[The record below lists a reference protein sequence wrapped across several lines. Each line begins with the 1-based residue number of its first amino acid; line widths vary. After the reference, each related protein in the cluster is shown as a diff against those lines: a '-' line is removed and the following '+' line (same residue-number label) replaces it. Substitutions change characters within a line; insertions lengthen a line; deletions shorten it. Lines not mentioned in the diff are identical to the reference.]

1 MLQAQPYAAPAV
13 ALASRT
19 DGVSTKV
26 TGALATTADSPST
39 GPFVFAYDEAGRLV
53 GVADAAGNTA
63 TYTYDAAGNTLSIG
77 RGSAA
82 VSILAFSPSS
92 GPVGTNVTIVGAG
105 FSATAAQNAVTFNGV
120 SAAVVTA
127 TPNQLVAVVP
137 GGATT
142 GPIRVTCPAGSAVSA
157 NSFTVGPN
165 NAPSISGFMPT
176 IGTSGSTVTITG
188 TNFEP
193 VTGNNRVAF
202 NGNLGTVSSAAPTT
216 IGTVVS
222 STTTSGPITV
232 STPNG
237 RATSTG
243 DFFVP
248 PSPYTA
254 ADVEVTGRMAIGE
267 TRAVTITQANKIG
280 LIVFS
285 GSAGQRVSLNVSFGA
300 GLYPGAC
307 NTVSIRNPDGSQL
320 LSQLECGSSYFSDV
334 RVLPAT
340 GVYTITMDP
349 GGSTVGTATLTLY
362 NVPPDATAS
371 LVAAGSPVTVTTT
384 TPGQNAQVSFSGTAG
399 QRVSLKVSFGAGLY
413 PGACNT
419 VSIRNPD
426 GTQFLSQLD
435 CGATYFSDA
444 RVLPATGVYV
454 ITVNP
459 GGTTFG
465 SATLTLYNVPP
476 DATASIVAGGSPVT
490 VTTTTPSQNAQVSFS
505 GTAGQR
511 VSLKVSF
518 GAGLYPGACNTV
530 SIQNPDGTQFLSQ
543 LDCGAT
549 YFSDA
554 RVLPATGVYVITV
567 NPGGTTFGSAT
578 LTLYNVPPDVT
589 ASIVPGGSPV
599 TVTTTTPGQN
609 AILTFAGSA
618 GQSVSLKVSFGAGML
633 DTCNYISIQ
642 NPDGTPLLSQTT
654 ACGSVY
660 SSAVLVLPAT
670 GAYTVTVNPG
680 NLNVG
685 STTLTLYN
693 LPTVTSISPR
703 SGTTLGGTPVV
714 LTGSNFQNG
723 ATVSIGG
730 VSATGVSVV
739 GNTITAT
746 TGAHAT
752 GTVSVSV
759 TNPDNLSGTLSN
771 SYFYDQPSG
780 TLSFYTVN
788 PCRLVDTRN
797 PSGPLGGPSLGAGG
811 LRVFTAI
818 GSCGIPAGAKSLSVN
833 VTVAAP
839 TAAGFVGFY
848 PGNAIPMGT
857 SSLSFSAGQTRA
869 SSTMIKLSTDGLG
882 TLAVQNGAPGNVDV
896 ILDLNGYF
904 M

>member
-476 DATASIVAGGSPVT
+476 D
-490 VTTTTPSQNAQVSFS
+490 
-505 GTAGQR
+505 
-511 VSLKVSF
+511 
-518 GAGLYPGACNTV
+518 
-530 SIQNPDGTQFLSQ
+530 
-543 LDCGAT
+543 
-549 YFSDA
+549 
-554 RVLPATGVYVITV
+554 
-567 NPGGTTFGSAT
+567 
-578 LTLYNVPPDVT
+578 VT